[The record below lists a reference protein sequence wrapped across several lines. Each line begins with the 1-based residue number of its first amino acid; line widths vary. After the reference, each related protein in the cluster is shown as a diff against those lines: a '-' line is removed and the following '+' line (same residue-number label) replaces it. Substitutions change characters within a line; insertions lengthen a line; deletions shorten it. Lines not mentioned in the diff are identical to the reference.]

1 MILSSR
7 DTVPC
12 DVAVMAT
19 GWNQGVRFLSADA
32 HGKLDG
38 LHRLYRLA
46 VSPGLPD
53 MGFVGFNSSL
63 CTMLSAA

>member
-1 MILSSR
+1 
-7 DTVPC
+7 
-12 DVAVMAT
+12 MAT

-53 MGFVGFNSSL
+53 MGFVGFNSNL